1 MRAAEICKLRPF
13 TITENFGAAPT
24 TIGVVSSL
32 ELLVSSRTAEE
43 LDSAVSL
50 KDDEEETF
58 DELDSSLRELE
69 ELVAISC

>member
-1 MRAAEICKLRPF
+1 MRAVEIRMLRPY
-13 TITENFGAAPT
+13 TCTENYGAAPT
-24 TIGVVSSL
+24 TIGVVASL

-58 DELDSSLRELE
+58 DELDSSLRGVEDDE
-69 ELVAISC
+69 VISC